1 MTSPHSSSQ
10 ILKQLKA
17 GQQGYVRHLTGGHHL
32 VQRLLALGFTP
43 GASLQVLRS
52 SEHGPVLVSI
62 RGTQIAIGH
71 HEAENI
77 LISIS
82 DQIENASDPTI
93 AEIQVT
99 IALAGQP
106 NVGKSTIFNALTG
119 LNQHVGNWTGKT
131 VERKSGDFTFEGIRY
146 NLVDLPGTYS
156 LTANSDEECIAR
168 DFILKEH
175 PDIVIA
181 VVDAATLERNL
192 YLISELLLLPAPVI
206 LALNMMDVASREG
219 IQIEAHVLQTALGIP
234 VVPMSAS
241 RGKGLSD
248 LMQAVKKVLSGEFDY
263 LPNKPSI
270 LPKHQEVY
278 SQVAQLIKKF
288 VPIVYPED
296 WVALKLLEGDGEL
309 INLMHNEM
317 PPEDWR
323 HVHALLYEHEDA
335 ILDIA
340 GARYEWIARMIR
352 AAVVQPSI
360 TRVGLTAR
368 LDRILTHP
376 FWGTLILAGVLG
388 LVFFLTYSIG
398 TPLQTWLADR
408 LGDFSDMV
416 KISLA
421 TSPVWLVELIT
432 GGLLGGVGMVLT
444 FLPILIIFFAILGF
458 LEDTGY
464 LARAAYLTDRWMHK
478 MGLHGKSFLPIL
490 LGFGCN
496 VPAVLG
502 TRIIESRRAR
512 LLTILLIP
520 FIPCTARMAVITV
533 LAPLFFTSST
543 AVWVSW
549 GLIGGNILL
558 LAALGLI
565 LHKFAFNN
573 EHTAFIMELPLYH
586 IPNFRTIG
594 IYVWTNIAGFLEKTA
609 KVILLASLII
619 WFFSYFP
626 GGDINSSYLAAF
638 GKTIQPIGQWMGL
651 PWPALVALLTS
662 VVAKENT
669 IATLGVL
676 YGDLASTL
684 PLILSKASS
693 LAMLVFQILFI
704 PCIATVAAIRQE
716 TRSIRWTLFSVI
728 LMLVLALG
736 AAILVYQVGRALFPG
751 A

>member
-1 MTSPHSSSQ
+1 MTTPNFTSQ
-10 ILKQLKA
+10 ILRNLKV
-17 GQQGYVRHLTGGHHL
+17 GQRGFIRHLTGGHNL

-43 GASLQVLRS
+43 GAPIQILRS
-52 SEHGPVLVSI
+52 SDHGPLLVSI

-77 LISIS
+77 LIS
-82 DQIENASDPTI
+82 ASDYSETEEVPRS
-93 AEIQVT
+93 AEVKVT
-99 IALAGQP
+99 IALTGQP

-119 LNQHVGNWTGKT
+119 MNQHVGNWTGKT
-131 VERKSGDFTFEGIRY
+131 VERKSGNFTHEGIVY

-156 LTANSDEECIAR
+156 LTANSDEERIAR
-168 DFILKEH
+168 DFILKER

-192 YLISELLLLPAPVI
+192 YLISELLLLPSPVI

-219 IQIEAHVLQTALGIP
+219 IQIEVPVLQSALGIP

-241 RGKGLSD
+241 HSKGLMD
-248 LMQAVKKVLSGEFDY
+248 LMLVVKKMLAGEFPY

-270 LPKHQEVY
+270 LPKHLDVLN
-278 SQVAQLIKKF
+278 QVKRIIANY
-288 VPIVYPED
+288 VPPIYPED
-296 WVALKLLEGDGEL
+296 WVALKLLEGDAEM
-309 INLMHNEM
+309 IQLMETEM
-317 PPEDWR
+317 PGPEWQKI
-323 HVHALLYEHEDA
+323 HALLYQHEDA

-352 AAVVQPSI
+352 VAVVQPPI
-360 TRVGLTAR
+360 TRVGITVR

-376 FWGTLILAGVLG
+376 LWGTIILAGVLG
-388 LVFFLTYSIG
+388 LVFFFTYSVGSPI
-398 TPLQTWLADR
+398 QAWLAS
-408 LGDFSDMV
+408 LVSNLSDL
-416 KISLA
+416 IRTSLV
-421 TSPVWLVELIT
+421 SVPVWMVELIASGIL
-432 GGLLGGVGMVLT
+432 GGLGMVLT
-444 FLPILIIFFAILGF
+444 FLPILVIFFAILGF

-464 LARAAYLTDRWMHK
+464 LARAAYLTDRWMHQ

-520 FIPCTARMAVITV
+520 LIPCTARMAVVTV
-533 LAPLFFTSST
+533 LAPLFFTPVV
-543 AVWVSW
+543 AAWVSW
-549 GLIGGNILL
+549 GLIAGNLFL
-558 LAALGLI
+558 LAVLGLI

-586 IPNFRTIG
+586 IPNLRTIG
-594 IYVWTNIAGFLEKTA
+594 MYVWNNIAGFLEKA
-609 KVILLASLII
+609 GKVILLASLVVWI
-619 WFFSYFP
+619 FSYFP
-626 GGDINSSYLAAF
+626 GGDINSSWLAEF
-638 GKTIQPIGQWMGL
+638 GKIIEPVGQWMGL

-669 IATLGVL
+669 IATLGIL

-684 PLILSKASS
+684 PVILSGASS
-693 LAMLVFQILFI
+693 LAMLVFQMLFI

-716 TRSIRWTLFSVI
+716 SRSLKWTIFSVL
-728 LMLVLALG
+728 LMLGLALG
-736 AAILVYQVGRALFPG
+736 ASVLVYQLGHFLFPG
-751 A
+751 V